1 MPGEVASLPA
11 RKGITPAGGPPVI
24 SARLPS
30 ARRMSAVGE
39 EGLEVLDG
47 GGSSG
52 DEGFGF
58 SPLRPRV

>member
-11 RKGITPAGGPPVI
+11 RKGITPVGGPPII
-24 SARLPS
+24 STRLPA

-39 EGLEVLDG
+39 EDREVLDG

-52 DEGFGF
+52 GGGF